1 MKNLWRILA
10 LLSAAALIA
19 LGIWNG
25 GARAVFVK
33 AVTICA
39 ECMGLG

>member
-1 MKNLWRILA
+1 MKNRGKCV
-10 LLSAAALIA
+10 LLITAAALIA